1 MKNAL
6 LLAAVLLT
14 ATGHSQDINLG
25 TASIRINGGTNFKT
39 AGIITMNNAANRIWL
54 NGSLTLGNPDPSVI
68 TTSNGAG
75 IVNENTALSGG
86 VLFNAKQVGTYIIPF
101 INSNGEAVPF
111 KLMTTTASA
120 TSRPITVAT
129 YASASNNTPL
139 PPTATNTL
147 QFGADHSPYMPDRY
161 WKMEMGATFT
171 ATVSF
176 SHAPSEDAANGADFG
191 YLNGQF
197 WNGSAWDLSTPVMTQ
212 AGAREVWLEN
222 YALVSGT
229 TRYWSLAQ
237 TGLKL
242 SAKVFLD
249 GPFVSGTALMNDNLR
264 TNGLIPLDAPYNGM
278 GYYAQSDPY
287 AHTTPAVLAVSGNN
301 AIVDWV
307 CVELRDPVGGA
318 NVYMRKQ
325 ALLQRDGDVVAVD
338 GVTPLMIPA
347 VPGSTPKIAIRHRN
361 HLGVMGTDTRIAN
374 GTMQYMDFTVP
385 ETPVYGIN
393 ARKTNG
399 TYSTLW
405 SGNAKWAVVGNV
417 LKYTGPD
424 NDRDPILTAIGGTL
438 PANTVTGYA
447 ATDVNM
453 DGVTKYTGAGN
464 DRDPIL
470 ANIGGTVPS
479 NVLTE
484 QLP

>member
-6 LLAAVLLT
+6 LLTALLFT
-14 ATGHSQDINLG
+14 ATCHAQDINLG
-25 TASIRINGGTNFKT
+25 TASIRIYGGTNLKT

-111 KLMTTTASA
+111 KVMTTTASA

-161 WKMEMGATFT
+161 WKMDMGANFN

-176 SHAPSEDAANGADFG
+176 THAPSEDAANGADTDH
-191 YLNGQF
+191 LKGQF
-197 WNGSAWDLSTPVMTQ
+197 WNGTAWDLSTPVMSQ
-212 AGAREVWLEN
+212 AGTREVWLEN
-222 YALVSGT
+222 YAFVSGT

-242 SAKVFLD
+242 SARVFLD
-249 GPFVSGTALMNDNLR
+249 GPFVSGSALMNDDLR
-264 TNGLIPLDAPYNGM
+264 ANGLIPLDAPYNDM
-278 GYYAQSDPY
+278 GYYSQSDPIV
-287 AHTTPAVLAVSGNN
+287 HTTPAVLAVTGNN

-307 CVELRDPVGGA
+307 CVELRDPVNA
-318 NVYMRKQ
+318 AIVYMRKQ

-338 GVTPLMIPA
+338 GVSPLMIPA
-347 VPGSTPKIAIRHRN
+347 VMGSTLKIAIRHRN
-361 HLGVMGTDTRIAN
+361 HLGVMGTDTRSAN

-385 ETPVYGIN
+385 ETPVYGTN
-393 ARKTNG
+393 ARKTNA

-405 SGNAKWAVVGNV
+405 SGNANWAVVSNV
-417 LKYTGPD
+417 LKYTGTD

-438 PANTVTGYA
+438 PTNTVTGYA
-447 ATDVNM
+447 VTDVNM

-470 ANIGGTVPS
+470 ANIGGTVPT
-479 NVLTE
+479 NVLIE